1 MIHFEIQ
8 TLIGPECEL
17 QNDVGMEGGFPDQP
31 NLKDERTNSLLNDRK
46 FLLYKDDETR
56 RENGLQ
62 KFWEL
67 ILQINQDKYSFLIVV
82 HMNDRFGQRSV
93 LPYTNPTPFSLKRGI
108 YVDVM
113 ESDSFGIN
121 AANKFKPWYTTGFA

>member
-1 MIHFEIQ
+1 MIYFEIQ
-8 TLIGPECEL
+8 TRIGPECEL
-17 QNDVGMEGGFPDQP
+17 QNDVGMDGGFPDQP

-67 ILQINQDKYSFLIVV
+67 ILQINQDKLSDRKEDFFVEKNDTFIGILIIKY
-82 HMNDRFGQRSV
+82 D
-93 LPYTNPTPFSLKRGI
+93 I
-108 YVDVM
+108 YL
-113 ESDSFGIN
+113 I
-121 AANKFKPWYTTGFA
+121 